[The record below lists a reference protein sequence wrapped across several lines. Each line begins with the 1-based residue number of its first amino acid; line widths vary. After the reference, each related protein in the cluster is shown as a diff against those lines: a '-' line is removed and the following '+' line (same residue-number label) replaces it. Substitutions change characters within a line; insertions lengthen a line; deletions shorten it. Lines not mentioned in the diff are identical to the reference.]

1 MGFGVTDKTTKPVGP
16 DGRAPDRT
24 RGARHLHEHS
34 RPCLRD
40 SHSSRLLAGPAA
52 GRPLPHDDLDDL
64 ARAGDRGDAQT
75 VDYARGVLVA
85 TRPCPNATS
94 YRPGS
99 SATST
104 GW

>member
-1 MGFGVTDKTTKPVGP
+1 MPP
-16 DGRAPDRT
+16 RLALLPAPGRT
-24 RGARHLHEHS
+24 R
-34 RPCLRD
+34 
-40 SHSSRLLAGPAA
+40 SHRSAA
-52 GRPLPHDDLDDL
+52 AHDDLDDL

-75 VDYARGVLVA
+75 VDYPRGVLVA